1 MVSPSS
7 LALKLDTL
15 VDVEVVALAWMA
27 PEVGPRAEM
36 LPSTDRRR
44 GPVPREAS
52 VQQPNSERDEVP
64 PKTRAKSMVV
74 KRYPIR

>member
-7 LALKLDTL
+7 SASKLDTH
-15 VDVEVVALAWMA
+15 VDVEVVALVWMTS
-27 PEVGPRAEM
+27 EVGPRAEM

-52 VQQPNSERDEVP
+52 VQPNSERSEVP
-64 PKTRAKSMVV
+64 PR
-74 KRYPIR
+74 

>member
-7 LALKLDTL
+7 SASKLDRQ
-15 VDVEVVALAWMA
+15 VAVEVVALAWIA
-27 PEVGPRAEM
+27 PELGPRAEM

-52 VQQPNSERDEVP
+52 DQP
-64 PKTRAKSMVV
+64 KSVRGPRTIGKSIVV
-74 KRYPIR
+74 YRYPMQ